1 MNIFTEAAK
10 LEEQNCP
17 FAMAQ
22 IVDSRGSTPRHSA
35 QMLVRADGSIV
46 GTIGGGMVERKVIEE
61 SLQAL
66 QERKPR
72 LFHGRMARNG
82 ADAVGSDCG
91 GAMSVVISVH
101 GMRPRLVLIGA
112 GHVNRAIAQSAAL
125 LGFDIAVAD
134 IYRES
139 LNPELFP
146 PSTTLLHSESFG
158 AAVEA
163 LDIRPD
169 NFVLIAT
176 NNQDR
181 EALDKLIE
189 QPIAWLGL
197 LASRRKV
204 QLFLRQLREKGVAEE
219 HIARLHAPVGYN
231 IGAETPQEIA
241 ISVLAEILQ
250 VKNNAPGGLMMKPS
264 HPSGHQLVVI
274 RGAGDIASGVALRL
288 YHAGFKVIM
297 LEVEKPTVIRCT
309 VAFAQAVFD
318 GEMTVEGVT
327 ARLATSSAEAMK
339 LTERGFIPVM
349 VDPACSLLD
358 ELKPLC
364 VVDAILAK
372 QNLGTRA
379 DMAPVTIALGPG
391 FTAGKD
397 CHAVIET
404 NRGHW
409 LGQVIYSGCAQENT
423 GVPGNIMGHTTR
435 RVIRAPA
442 AGIMRSNVKLGDL
455 VKEGDVIAWIGEHE
469 IKAPLTG
476 MVRGLLNDGLAVVGG
491 FKIGD
496 IDPRGET
503 ADFTSV
509 SDKARAIGGT
519 IDPILKKKTAH
530 AAFDERLSVIGLLL
544 VGLND
549 RFLKVYDKEKKLE
562 ILMRILKGYQ
572 AQPETDGV
580 GALALLAESYRS
592 GWQMKRENGVLS
604 GREEKACRSVSAVLE
619 SYVSR
624 LRQKNGGTT
633 EECFAD
639 IRQWFAAENE
649 ELMTLQDAA
658 GEALEH
664 AFDFMESVFGESQEM
679 AVFMTELNNSTYAIS
694 YLTEYDC
701 ERYQQYNQSFM
712 FDENRDRLLK
722 RIEHMENWG

>member
-91 GAMSVVISVH
+91 GAMSVFISVH

-146 PSTTLLHSESFG
+146 PSTTLLHAESFG

-181 EALDKLIE
+181 EALDKLI
-189 QPIAWLGL
+189 
-197 LASRRKV
+197 
-204 QLFLRQLREKGVAEE
+204 EE

-349 VDPACSLLD
+349 VDPTCSLLD

-509 SDKARAIGGT
+509 SDKARAIGG
-519 IDPILKKKTAH
+519 
-530 AAFDERLSVIGLLL
+530 
-544 VGLND
+544 
-549 RFLKVYDKEKKLE
+549 
-562 ILMRILKGYQ
+562 
-572 AQPETDGV
+572 
-580 GALALLAESYRS
+580 
-592 GWQMKRENGVLS
+592 GVLEALMMLMHQ
-604 GREEKACRSVSAVLE
+604 GVKATKEVLE
-619 SYVSR
+619 V
-624 LRQKNGGTT
+624 
-633 EECFAD
+633 A
-639 IRQWFAAENE
+639 
-649 ELMTLQDAA
+649 
-658 GEALEH
+658 
-664 AFDFMESVFGESQEM
+664 
-679 AVFMTELNNSTYAIS
+679 
-694 YLTEYDC
+694 
-701 ERYQQYNQSFM
+701 
-712 FDENRDRLLK
+712 
-722 RIEHMENWG
+722 

>member
-1 MNIFTEAAK
+1 
-10 LEEQNCP
+10 
-17 FAMAQ
+17 
-22 IVDSRGSTPRHSA
+22 
-35 QMLVRADGSIV
+35 
-46 GTIGGGMVERKVIEE
+46 
-61 SLQAL
+61 
-66 QERKPR
+66 
-72 LFHGRMARNG
+72 
-82 ADAVGSDCG
+82 
-91 GAMSVVISVH
+91 MSVFISVH

-146 PSTTLLHSESFG
+146 PSTTLLHAESFG

-364 VVDAILAK
+364 VV
-372 QNLGTRA
+372 
-379 DMAPVTIALGPG
+379 
-391 FTAGKD
+391 
-397 CHAVIET
+397 IET

-509 SDKARAIGGT
+509 SDKARAIGG
-519 IDPILKKKTAH
+519 
-530 AAFDERLSVIGLLL
+530 
-544 VGLND
+544 
-549 RFLKVYDKEKKLE
+549 
-562 ILMRILKGYQ
+562 
-572 AQPETDGV
+572 
-580 GALALLAESYRS
+580 
-592 GWQMKRENGVLS
+592 GVLEALMMLMHQ
-604 GREEKACRSVSAVLE
+604 GVKATKEVLE
-619 SYVSR
+619 V
-624 LRQKNGGTT
+624 
-633 EECFAD
+633 A
-639 IRQWFAAENE
+639 
-649 ELMTLQDAA
+649 
-658 GEALEH
+658 
-664 AFDFMESVFGESQEM
+664 
-679 AVFMTELNNSTYAIS
+679 
-694 YLTEYDC
+694 
-701 ERYQQYNQSFM
+701 
-712 FDENRDRLLK
+712 
-722 RIEHMENWG
+722 

>member
-91 GAMSVVISVH
+91 GAMSVFISVH

-146 PSTTLLHSESFG
+146 PSTTLLHAESFG

-274 RGAGDIASGVALRL
+274 RGAGDIASG
-288 YHAGFKVIM
+288 
-297 LEVEKPTVIRCT
+297 
-309 VAFAQAVFD
+309 
-318 GEMTVEGVT
+318 
-327 ARLATSSAEAMK
+327 
-339 LTERGFIPVM
+339 
-349 VDPACSLLD
+349 
-358 ELKPLC
+358 
-364 VVDAILAK
+364 
-372 QNLGTRA
+372 
-379 DMAPVTIALGPG
+379 
-391 FTAGKD
+391 
-397 CHAVIET
+397 
-404 NRGHW
+404 
-409 LGQVIYSGCAQENT
+409 
-423 GVPGNIMGHTTR
+423 
-435 RVIRAPA
+435 
-442 AGIMRSNVKLGDL
+442 
-455 VKEGDVIAWIGEHE
+455 
-469 IKAPLTG
+469 
-476 MVRGLLNDGLAVVGG
+476 
-491 FKIGD
+491 
-496 IDPRGET
+496 
-503 ADFTSV
+503 
-509 SDKARAIGGT
+509 
-519 IDPILKKKTAH
+519 
-530 AAFDERLSVIGLLL
+530 
-544 VGLND
+544 
-549 RFLKVYDKEKKLE
+549 
-562 ILMRILKGYQ
+562 
-572 AQPETDGV
+572 
-580 GALALLAESYRS
+580 
-592 GWQMKRENGVLS
+592 
-604 GREEKACRSVSAVLE
+604 
-619 SYVSR
+619 
-624 LRQKNGGTT
+624 
-633 EECFAD
+633 
-639 IRQWFAAENE
+639 
-649 ELMTLQDAA
+649 
-658 GEALEH
+658 
-664 AFDFMESVFGESQEM
+664 
-679 AVFMTELNNSTYAIS
+679 
-694 YLTEYDC
+694 
-701 ERYQQYNQSFM
+701 
-712 FDENRDRLLK
+712 
-722 RIEHMENWG
+722 

>member
-35 QMLVRADGSIV
+35 QMLVRTDGSIV

-91 GAMSVVISVH
+91 GAMSVFISVH

-146 PSTTLLHSESFG
+146 PSTTLLHAESFG

-231 IGAETPQEIA
+231 IGA
-241 ISVLAEILQ
+241 
-250 VKNNAPGGLMMKPS
+250 
-264 HPSGHQLVVI
+264 
-274 RGAGDIASGVALRL
+274 GDIASGVALRL

-349 VDPACSLLD
+349 VDPTCSLLD

-509 SDKARAIGGT
+509 SDKARAIGG
-519 IDPILKKKTAH
+519 
-530 AAFDERLSVIGLLL
+530 
-544 VGLND
+544 
-549 RFLKVYDKEKKLE
+549 
-562 ILMRILKGYQ
+562 
-572 AQPETDGV
+572 
-580 GALALLAESYRS
+580 
-592 GWQMKRENGVLS
+592 GVLEALMMLMHQ
-604 GREEKACRSVSAVLE
+604 GVKVTKEVLE
-619 SYVSR
+619 V
-624 LRQKNGGTT
+624 
-633 EECFAD
+633 A
-639 IRQWFAAENE
+639 
-649 ELMTLQDAA
+649 
-658 GEALEH
+658 
-664 AFDFMESVFGESQEM
+664 
-679 AVFMTELNNSTYAIS
+679 
-694 YLTEYDC
+694 
-701 ERYQQYNQSFM
+701 
-712 FDENRDRLLK
+712 
-722 RIEHMENWG
+722 

>member
-91 GAMSVVISVH
+91 GAMSVFISVH

-146 PSTTLLHSESFG
+146 PSTTLLHAESFG

-163 LDIRPD
+163 LDICPD

-231 IGAETPQEIA
+231 IGAETPQ
-241 ISVLAEILQ
+241 
-250 VKNNAPGGLMMKPS
+250 
-264 HPSGHQLVVI
+264 
-274 RGAGDIASGVALRL
+274 
-288 YHAGFKVIM
+288 
-297 LEVEKPTVIRCT
+297 
-309 VAFAQAVFD
+309 
-318 GEMTVEGVT
+318 
-327 ARLATSSAEAMK
+327 
-339 LTERGFIPVM
+339 
-349 VDPACSLLD
+349 
-358 ELKPLC
+358 
-364 VVDAILAK
+364 
-372 QNLGTRA
+372 
-379 DMAPVTIALGPG
+379 
-391 FTAGKD
+391 
-397 CHAVIET
+397 
-404 NRGHW
+404 
-409 LGQVIYSGCAQENT
+409 
-423 GVPGNIMGHTTR
+423 
-435 RVIRAPA
+435 
-442 AGIMRSNVKLGDL
+442 
-455 VKEGDVIAWIGEHE
+455 
-469 IKAPLTG
+469 PLTG

-509 SDKARAIGGT
+509 SDKARAIGG
-519 IDPILKKKTAH
+519 
-530 AAFDERLSVIGLLL
+530 
-544 VGLND
+544 
-549 RFLKVYDKEKKLE
+549 
-562 ILMRILKGYQ
+562 
-572 AQPETDGV
+572 
-580 GALALLAESYRS
+580 
-592 GWQMKRENGVLS
+592 GVLEALMMLMHQ
-604 GREEKACRSVSAVLE
+604 GVKATKEVLE
-619 SYVSR
+619 V
-624 LRQKNGGTT
+624 
-633 EECFAD
+633 A
-639 IRQWFAAENE
+639 
-649 ELMTLQDAA
+649 
-658 GEALEH
+658 
-664 AFDFMESVFGESQEM
+664 
-679 AVFMTELNNSTYAIS
+679 
-694 YLTEYDC
+694 
-701 ERYQQYNQSFM
+701 
-712 FDENRDRLLK
+712 
-722 RIEHMENWG
+722 

>member
-91 GAMSVVISVH
+91 GAMSVFISVH

-146 PSTTLLHSESFG
+146 PSTTLLHAESFG

-189 QPIAWLGL
+189 KPIAWLGL

-219 HIARLHAPVGYN
+219 HIARLHEPVGYN

-349 VDPACSLLD
+349 ADPACSLLD

-509 SDKARAIGGT
+509 SDKARAIGG
-519 IDPILKKKTAH
+519 
-530 AAFDERLSVIGLLL
+530 
-544 VGLND
+544 
-549 RFLKVYDKEKKLE
+549 
-562 ILMRILKGYQ
+562 
-572 AQPETDGV
+572 
-580 GALALLAESYRS
+580 
-592 GWQMKRENGVLS
+592 GVLEALMMLMHQ
-604 GREEKACRSVSAVLE
+604 GVKATKEVLE
-619 SYVSR
+619 V
-624 LRQKNGGTT
+624 
-633 EECFAD
+633 A
-639 IRQWFAAENE
+639 
-649 ELMTLQDAA
+649 
-658 GEALEH
+658 
-664 AFDFMESVFGESQEM
+664 
-679 AVFMTELNNSTYAIS
+679 
-694 YLTEYDC
+694 
-701 ERYQQYNQSFM
+701 
-712 FDENRDRLLK
+712 
-722 RIEHMENWG
+722 